1 MLFKEARRTVEKHRM
16 LNDGDRVLVAVSGG
30 PDSVALL
37 HFLLSMREKCN
48 LSLSVAH
55 LNHMLR
61 GKSADEDARYVEQ
74 LSKKL
79 GLPFFSTRKN
89 VRYFIKKTRLS
100 PEEAARKLRYEFL
113 EKVARSQGADKV
125 ALGQTADDQ
134 AETVLLAL
142 IRGAGL
148 AGLAGIPPVR
158 PLGNSGISV
167 VRPLI
172 ETFRSEIERYLKAK
186 GITPRLDASNM
197 ETAYLRN
204 RIRLELLPLI
214 GANYNPGIK
223 SALLRL
229 SAILR
234 EDNQYLVEESRKL
247 MPEVLDVE
255 PGRGKVR
262 IDLRALKC
270 VPSAL
275 QQRLVREAINVVSG
289 NRKPLSLAHWRR
301 VRELAGSGRTG
312 SYLTLPGLVAVKR
325 EYGNLLIMR
334 QDLPRDEVM
343 RSPDYEIEVPG
354 SNYISEIGL
363 TVAVS
368 LLERGEIPTP
378 LTKGK
383 AIPSQSFFSKGGRRN
398 AEGWKRA
405 FFDRDKVR
413 FPLHIR
419 FRAAG
424 DRFRPLG
431 MKGSKKLKDFFI
443 DRKVP
448 AGERDEIP
456 LLLGEEK
463 IIWVMDPEGRGWG
476 MMADEVKVTKRT
488 ARILKVEIEASPGMC
503 YNGKHL
509 LNPVSY
515 RNLEGSR
522 TLQGAQAKACGY
534 Q

>member
-1 MLFKEARRTVEKHRM
+1 M

-79 GLPFFSTRKN
+79 GLPFFSARKN
-89 VRYFIKKTRLS
+89 VRYFIRKTRLS

-113 EKVARSQGADKV
+113 EKVARSQDADKV

-158 PLGNSGISV
+158 PLGNSGIAV

-186 GITPRLDASNM
+186 GITPRLDASNL
-197 ETAYLRN
+197 ETVYLRN

-234 EDNQYLVEESRKL
+234 EDNQYLVEKSRKL
-247 MPEVLDVE
+247 MPELLDVE
-255 PGRGKVR
+255 PERGKVR

-363 TVAVS
+363 TVTVS
-368 LLERGEIPTP
+368 LLERGGASLSGGALFGTGDDAVPTAP
-378 LTKGK
+378 PIKGK
-383 AIPSQSFFSKGGRRN
+383 AMPPAPLVKGGLRGDWG
-398 AEGWKRA
+398 AEGWRRA
-405 FFDRDKVR
+405 FFDRDRVR

-419 FRAAG
+419 FRTAG

-443 DRKVP
+443 NRKVP

-476 MMADEVKVTKRT
+476 MMADEVKLTKRT
-488 ARILKVEIEASPGMC
+488 ARILKVEIEAS
-503 YNGKHL
+503 
-509 LNPVSY
+509 V
-515 RNLEGSR
+515 
-522 TLQGAQAKACGY
+522 
-534 Q
+534 